1 MTLHANA
8 FSEFLFAGIAE
19 QSNGMTLSLLSA
31 LARLGVDPWAEAAR
45 LAEMPEALAVAALA
59 ALLTRA
65 LAAADSAAQADRRTV
80 VAHAGVRPLVAH
92 ADTRTLAARLVRKL
106 PRAHS
111 APADEGPRVGLA
123 GYLRGHG
130 RLSGDALRWWGVA
143 LALTAILATTFL
155 L

>member
-45 LAEMPEALAVAALA
+45 LAEMPEAVAVAALA
-59 ALLTRA
+59 ALLARA
-65 LAAADSAAQADRRTV
+65 LAAADSAA
-80 VAHAGVRPLVAH
+80 HAGVRPLAAH

-106 PRAHS
+106 PRAHG
-111 APADEGPRVGLA
+111 APAGEIPRVGLA

-130 RLSGDALRWWGVA
+130 RLSSDALRWWGVA
-143 LALTAILATTFL
+143 LALTAMLATTFFL
-155 L
+155 

>member
-1 MTLHANA
+1 MTLHASA

-45 LAEMPEALAVAALA
+45 LAEMPEAVAVAALT
-59 ALLTRA
+59 ALLARA
-65 LAAADSAAQADRRTV
+65 LAAADS

-106 PRAHS
+106 PRART
-111 APADEGPRVGLA
+111 APAGDIPSVGLA
-123 GYLRGHG
+123 GFLRGQG
-130 RLSGDALRWWGVA
+130 RLSGDSLRWWGVA
-143 LALTAILATTFL
+143 IALAAMLATTFFF
-155 L
+155 